1 MISVKLFWRDIMIT
15 NDELREI
22 HKIKTEEIWI
32 DSVLF
37 ESFGMMKMGDE
48 IAVDIFTDTEEQQR
62 KIIELSNYENIRLK
76 KELLEIEVKVQLACE
91 TLFAKALSVSTSNTR
106 RAHINL
112 KDMDAMMQASIR
124 MKILR
129 HVDDEAFL
137 S

>member
-1 MISVKLFWRDIMIT
+1 MIT